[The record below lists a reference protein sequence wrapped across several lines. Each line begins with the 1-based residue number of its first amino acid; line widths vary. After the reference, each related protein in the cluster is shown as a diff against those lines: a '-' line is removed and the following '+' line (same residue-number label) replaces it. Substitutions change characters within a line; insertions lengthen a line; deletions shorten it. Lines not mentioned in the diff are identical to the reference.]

1 MALTSKPTETMNN
14 SSDDNPLR
22 ILQIRFAKGEISKEE
37 YEEMRKT

>member
-1 MALTSKPTETMNN
+1 MNN

-37 YEEMRKT
+37 YEEMRKTLES